1 MEITKL
7 IEAIKEGDKAVFNTM
22 VEVEGVKKS
31 LSSLSEIIGNR
42 AYFTIDEDGEI
53 KRKSMNYA
61 LSLGAF
67 TTNIE
72 NLGEGLFD
80 LANPTERVKHKKID
94 RMSKEDK
101 DKLFKNYFK
110 IMANNG
116 SDFARRYSKE
126 LYLRDKEGFF
136 KKLFHYT
143 LMESIDSQKALMAL
157 TIKKLLSSS
166 LDDNILNAG
175 ISYIADVKSDLNEY
189 EKVEGSKESKDAIL
203 SQIER
208 LKSGS
213 SKEELNLLAY
223 LLVLKEY
230 AYSNEEKFVE
240 IAKKRLEKLTSETEI
255 KNKLNS
261 YETEIIRG
269 L

>member
-7 IEAIKEGDKAVFNTM
+7 IEAIKEGDKVIFNKM
-22 VEVEGVKKS
+22 LEAEGVKVS

-42 AYFTIDEDGEI
+42 AYFTIDENGKI

-67 TTNIE
+67 TTNAE
-72 NLGEGLFD
+72 KLGEDLFD
-80 LANPTERVKHKKID
+80 LASPTERVKHKKID

-110 IMANNG
+110 IMANNS
-116 SDFARRYSKE
+116 SDFAKRYSKE

-143 LMESIDSQKALMAL
+143 LMEDIDSQKTLMAL
-157 TIKKLLSSS
+157 TIKKLLSAS

-175 ISYIADVKSDLNEY
+175 ISYIADVRSDLNEY
-189 EKVEGSKESKDAIL
+189 EKAVGSKGSKSEMI
-203 SQIER
+203 SQIEK
-208 LKSGS
+208 LKNGTTR
-213 SKEELNLLAY
+213 EELNLLTY

-230 AYSNEEKFVE
+230 DYSNEDKFIE
-240 IAKKRLEKLTSETEI
+240 IAEKRLEEITSETKI
-255 KNKLNS
+255 KNKLNN